1 MFLRTL
7 FLALSLIFT
16 CIALTAQYDPSE
28 SSPPNRSSAHFPEF
42 VPAPVTIKFSLED
55 GALIT
60 AAPSVRSTCRS
71 IGLFW
76 KGSTGVIKLQDVPG
90 PAEQAPGPPRAPQCM
105 VRISLAGYRTM
116 FVVADRDSAVVLSRL
131 GENEGSLVSVTTL
144 QAPPEAQKLYA
155 KGERL
160 MTKRKWVEA
169 EDQFRKAVALYAPY
183 APAWSELGTA
193 LQEQGQFDAARAAL
207 DRASTADPRY
217 VKPLIQM
224 AELDGRSERWDQEVS
239 DAQRAIELTKAE
251 NPASAFYYYAEAKYH
266 LNDLPAAEEWCRKA
280 ANSDLMDTIPD
291 VYFLMGNILAAEGRT
306 PEAVQYFRLYE
317 RIHRHGRYLEE
328 AKRRI
333 RELK

>member
-1 MFLRTL
+1 
-7 FLALSLIFT
+7 
-16 CIALTAQYDPSE
+16 
-28 SSPPNRSSAHFPEF
+28 
-42 VPAPVTIKFSLED
+42 
-55 GALIT
+55 
-60 AAPSVRSTCRS
+60 
-71 IGLFW
+71 
-76 KGSTGVIKLQDVPG
+76 
-90 PAEQAPGPPRAPQCM
+90 
-105 VRISLAGYRTM
+105 M

-144 QAPPEAQKLYA
+144 QAPPEAQRLYA